1 VHRASRAGI
10 GTHGTRTGDAGDDKH
25 NWGIHAMW
33 WYKPLGVAEPVNAYV
48 KVEEVGIR
56 RPGRT
61 SLRKKSI
68 ASHVP

>member
-1 VHRASRAGI
+1 
-10 GTHGTRTGDAGDDKH
+10 
-25 NWGIHAMW
+25 M
-33 WYKPLGVAEPVNAYV
+33 GVAEPVNAYV